1 MNRVDPI
8 EFIDRLLSEAGFI
21 DRLLSEARDRAA
33 KLHSALMHENRKLA
47 NQLEDARDAIAERDA
62 RIQELE
68 TQLANGGNGR

>member
-1 MNRVDPI
+1 MNGIATHRVDPI
-8 EFIDRLLSEAGFI
+8 EFIDRLLSEA
-21 DRLLSEARDRAA
+21 RDRAV